1 MRGLI
6 RGVLACGRAIS
17 FHLFMKSLL
26 ILGTLTLFAPV
37 LFAAD
42 AVSAANAPSTP
53 AKAEAE
59 TAKPAP
65 VKPAAKPAELP
76 VPTPTYA
83 NVSYGPHERN
93 VLDVWLAKS
102 DKPAPLVVYIH
113 GGGWLSGDKKSA
125 AAATVKYMLDHGVSV
140 AAINYRY
147 STIAPL
153 PAPVHDA
160 ARAIQFLRS
169 KAGEW
174 NFDKARVAAFGGSA
188 GACTSLW
195 LNYHDDLANPK
206 SSDPVARESSK
217 LCAAVGFSGQT
228 SIDPKT
234 IVPWVGEQVMKHAM
248 ISRAVGATDG
258 PDALA
263 RYEEFQ
269 KLYQEFSAY
278 THVDKNDPPVLLD
291 YPKDGPLPAPDP
303 GAAIHHANFGKKL
316 KEKADSVGAQATL
329 QIGGPKSPGYVY
341 PNEFLLRYLKPR

>member
-1 MRGLI
+1 
-6 RGVLACGRAIS
+6 
-17 FHLFMKSLL
+17 MKSLL
-26 ILGTLTLFAPV
+26 VLGALAFAVPH
-37 LFAAD
+37 
-42 AVSAANAPSTP
+42 VSAAEPAPADKVPSSP
-53 AKAEAE
+53 AKTE

-65 VKPAAKPAELP
+65 AKPTAPPLP
-76 VPTPTYA
+76 APTHA

-102 DKPAPLVVYIH
+102 DKPTPLVVHIH
-113 GGGWLSGDKKSA
+113 GGGWLGGDKKSTA
-125 AAATVKYMLDHGVSV
+125 ASTVKFMLDHGVSV

-174 NFDKARVAAFGGSA
+174 NFDKTRVAAFGGSA

-195 LNYHDDLANPK
+195 LNYHDDLADPK
-206 SSDPVARESSK
+206 STDPVARESSK

-234 IVPWVGEQVMKHAM
+234 IVPWVGEQVMNHAM
-248 ISRAVGATDG
+248 ISRGVGAKDG

-263 RYEEFQ
+263 RYQEFQ
-269 KLYQEFSAY
+269 ALYQEFSAY
-278 THVDKNDPPVLLD
+278 SHVDKNDAPVLLV
-291 YPKDGPLPAPDP
+291 YPKDGPVPAPDP

-316 KEKADSVGAQATL
+316 KEKADSVGAPATL
-329 QIGGPKSPGYVY
+329 QIGGAKTPGFVD
-341 PNEFLLRYLKPR
+341 PNEFLLRYLKTQ

>member
-1 MRGLI
+1 
-6 RGVLACGRAIS
+6 
-17 FHLFMKSLL
+17 MKSLL
-26 ILGTLTLFAPV
+26 ILGTLALFVPPLSADPAPV
-37 LFAAD
+37 
-42 AVSAANAPSTP
+42 ANAPSGEAKAEP
-53 AKAEAE
+53 AKAAG
-59 TAKPAP
+59 KPVAAP
-65 VKPAAKPAELP
+65 L
-76 VPTPTYA
+76 PTPTHA
-83 NVSYGPHERN
+83 DISYGPHERN

-102 DKPAPLVVYIH
+102 DKPTPLAVHIH
-113 GGGWLSGDKKSA
+113 GGGWINGDKKGT

-153 PAPVHDA
+153 PTPVHDA

-174 NFDKARVAAFGGSA
+174 NFDKTRVAAFGGSA

-195 LNYHDDLANPK
+195 LNYHDDLADPK
-206 SSDPVARESSK
+206 SNDPVARESSK

-228 SIDPKT
+228 AIDPKT
-234 IVPWVGEQVMKHAM
+234 IVPWVGEQVMNHAM
-248 ISRAVGATDG
+248 ISRAVGAKDG
-258 PDALA
+258 ADALA

-278 THVDKNDPPVLLD
+278 THVDKNDAPVLLV
-291 YPKDGPLPAPDP
+291 YPKDGPAPAPGP

-316 KEKADSVGAQATL
+316 KEKADMVGASATL
-329 QIGGPKSPGYVY
+329 QIGGAKSPGFVE